1 MKVNVG
7 ASGTARLIMRNKGN
21 FRLLLNASIWPGM
34 KVTPMEG
41 GKVSLKSHFRHTTC
55 VPPSNQGAWPEDT
68 NGILPCVMTF
78 CAIFPCSANS
88 GKDPASR
95 KKPIAGFPGGSNK
108 GEGIL
113 PGVLPASRI
122 GFQR

>member
-41 GKVSLKSHFRHTTC
+41 GKVSLKSQIQAHCLHVSQQRFMSSSHDAHLKLR
-55 VPPSNQGAWPEDT
+55 PLRA
-68 NGILPCVMTF
+68 F
-78 CAIFPCSANS
+78 AA
-88 GKDPASR
+88 PAAHVR
-95 KKPIAGFPGGSNK
+95 C
-108 GEGIL
+108 GEM
-113 PGVLPASRI
+113 
-122 GFQR
+122 